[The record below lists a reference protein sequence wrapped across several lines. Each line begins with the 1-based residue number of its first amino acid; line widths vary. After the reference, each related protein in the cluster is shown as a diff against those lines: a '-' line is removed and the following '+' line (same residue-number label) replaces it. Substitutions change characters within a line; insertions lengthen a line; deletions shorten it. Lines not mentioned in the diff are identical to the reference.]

1 MKMSSYKINKIKR
14 SDYEKLKSAYLEK
27 NRSRHS
33 LYVDFNKKQLIN
45 KRIFSQLLNK
55 IRIEEGYP
63 EFVPLKKTKR
73 KNNKYSYLDKHP
85 DSYKSGRKY
94 LN

>member
-1 MKMSSYKINKIKR
+1 MGTYKLNKIKR
-14 SDYEKLKSAYLEK
+14 SDYEKLKKEYLTK

-33 LYVDFNKKQLIN
+33 LYVDFSKKQLIN
-45 KRIFSQLLNK
+45 RRVFTQLLNK

-73 KNNKYSYLDKHP
+73 ENNEFSYLDKHP
-85 DSYKSGRKY
+85 DSYKSQKKY

>member
-1 MKMSSYKINKIKR
+1 MITNKFNKIKR
-14 SDYEKLKSAYLEK
+14 SDYEKLKSEYLTK
-27 NRSRHS
+27 NNHMHS
-33 LYVDFNKKQLIN
+33 LYVDFSKKQLIN
-45 KRIFSQLLNK
+45 KRLFAQILNK

-63 EFVPLKKTKR
+63 EFVQTKKTKR
-73 KNNKYSYLDKHP
+73 KNNKFSYLDKHP